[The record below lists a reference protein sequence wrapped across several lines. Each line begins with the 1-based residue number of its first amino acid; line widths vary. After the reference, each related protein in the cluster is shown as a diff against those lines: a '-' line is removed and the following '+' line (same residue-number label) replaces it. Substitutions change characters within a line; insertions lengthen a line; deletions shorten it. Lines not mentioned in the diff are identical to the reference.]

1 MGSVDLEAL
10 RDVMPPPKSGG
21 DALDW
26 SVLEGE
32 FGVCFPGDY
41 KLFMEAYGG
50 GTIDE
55 TLSILPLTDGASEW
69 RSEYLNA
76 DGYLFAEDIEAELG
90 IEIPGEDPPE
100 GLLVPW
106 GVAPSGAVGCWF
118 ASGDD
123 PDQWPVVVFRNRAH
137 PTWFRYDHG
146 FVGFLRS
153 VIAGELDNTFGIM
166 FPMWPG
172 GADYLNRKD
181 RAPAQTARHLHAGL
195 HPPAGGMLRPDAR
208 SRDRSGAVPAARRAA
223 PSEDASSG
231 MIKRRD
237 FSREARGI
245 ARHAP
250 NHGKVDHQALCLA
263 DQGAG

>member
-181 RAPAQTARHLHAGL
+181 RALLKQRGISTLGYIHRPAECFAR
-195 HPPAGGMLRPDAR
+195 M
-208 SRDRSGAVPAARRAA
+208 RAA
-223 PSEDASSG
+223 GIDPEQYLPHAV
-231 MIKRRD
+231 RHHQRTLP
-237 FSREARGI
+237 RE
-245 ARHAP
+245 
-250 NHGKVDHQALCLA
+250 
-263 DQGAG
+263 